1 MKVNKTVT
9 CSDEDDDAGI
19 MNEDEE
25 PGWMSWHCL
34 MTDCWCL
41 SLTNRHIHTHLH
53 LHEAP

>member
-1 MKVNKTVT
+1 MKVNKSVT
-9 CSDEDDDAGI
+9 CSDEDDDSGI
-19 MNEDEE
+19 INEDEE

-41 SLTNRHIHTHLH
+41 SLTNKHIHTHLH